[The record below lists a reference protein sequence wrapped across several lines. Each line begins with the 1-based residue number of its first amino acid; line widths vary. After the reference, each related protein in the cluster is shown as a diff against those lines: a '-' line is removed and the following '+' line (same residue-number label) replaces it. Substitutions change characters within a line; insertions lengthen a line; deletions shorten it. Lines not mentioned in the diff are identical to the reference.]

1 MSEGYR
7 ESELGQFA
15 GDAQRFADALL
26 ATTPFDENER
36 AINVFRVDVA
46 STDSGADDPEACGGT
61 GATPATFFDAT
72 YCGAGIDRLLLVD
85 TETVMETASEAVPEW
100 HVAVVIVNATKYG
113 GSGAAGVPVYS
124 LAADAEKI
132 AIHELG
138 HSGFGLADEYCEAG
152 GDRDRYEGDEPVEP
166 NITAD
171 PDRATLKWGAHVLA
185 GTPLPTTTNPD
196 CSRCDPQPSP
206 RPASLVGAFEG
217 AGRFRCGLWRPRFTC
232 AMNDLRD
239 PFCPVC
245 RQRIRE
251 TLQPFLPDRSPMNY
265 SVIVNQRN
273 HFGDEQTCCPACSQ
287 AAGRTSGSTTGVD
300 PGQQSVLM
308 FQALHVNSEKN
319 IFTVNGRAP
328 LFGLPTTTE
337 DKKAWA
343 AQVLLVAPNTLRGS
357 GNILHVE
364 ARTNSGSALRRRR
377 RLRDRQRRAHVQDRL
392 SSPWIREVSPGD
404 RSPVTWRAA
413 ERPPSSPPR
422 CRPAAVQLR
431 LRPTRPAYPRL
442 SAPKWPRPRRRPCR
456 RP

>member
-1 MSEGYR
+1 MSASDGRVIGTAKIVDHGPAAARWNAVVLSEGYR
-7 ESELGQFA
+7 EAELEQFA
-15 GDAQRFADALL
+15 DDAQGFADALL
-26 ATTPFDENER
+26 ATAPFDEYER

-85 TETVMETASEAVPEW
+85 TATVMETASEAVPEW

-113 GSGAAGVPVYS
+113 GSGAAGVAVYS

-152 GDRDRYEGDEPVEP
+152 GGRDRYEGDEPVEP

-171 PDRATLKWGAHVLA
+171 PDRASLKWGAHVLA
-185 GTPLPTTTNPD
+185 STPLPTTINPD
-196 CSRCDPQPSP
+196 CTKCDPRPSP
-206 RPASLVGAFEG
+206 IPAPLVGAFEG
-217 AGRFRCGLWRPRFTC
+217 AGRFRCGLWRPKFTC

-251 TLQPFLPDRSPMNY
+251 TLDPFLPDRSPMNY

-273 HFGDEQTCCPACSQ
+273 HFGDEQDFLPGVF
-287 AAGRTSGSTTGVD
+287 AGRRKDFRFDCPGVD

-319 IFTVNGRAP
+319 VFTVNGQT

-364 ARTNSGSALRRRR
+364 ARTNSGSP
-377 RLRDRQRRAHVQDRL
+377 
-392 SSPWIREVSPGD
+392 SGD
-404 RSPVTWRAA
+404 VDDFVIDNVVLMYKTG
-413 ERPPSSPPR
+413 
-422 CRPAAVQLR
+422 
-431 LRPTRPAYPRL
+431 
-442 SAPKWPRPRRRPCR
+442 
-456 RP
+456 

>member
-1 MSEGYR
+1 MSASDGRVVGTTKIVDHGPAAARWNVVVLSEGYR
-7 ESELGQFA
+7 EAELSQFA
-15 GDAQRFADALL
+15 GDARRFADTLL
-26 ATTPFDENER
+26 ATAPFDEYES

-46 STDSGADDPEACGGT
+46 STDSGADDPAACGGT

-72 YCGAGIDRLLLVD
+72 YCGFGIDRLLVVD
-85 TETVMETASEAVPEW
+85 TETVMETASDAVPEW
-100 HVAVVIVNATKYG
+100 HVLVVIVNATKYG
-113 GSGAAGVPVYS
+113 GSGAAGVAVYS

-152 GDRDRYEGDEPVEP
+152 GNRDRYEGDEPVEP

-185 GTPLPTTTNPD
+185 GTPLPTTTNPN
-196 CSRCDPQPSP
+196 CSTCDPRPSP
-206 RPASLVGAFEG
+206 VPASVVGAFEG

-245 RQRIRE
+245 REHISE
-251 TLQPFLPDRSPMNY
+251 TLDPFLPDRSPMNY

-273 HFGDEQTCCPACSQ
+273 HFGDEEDFLPGVF
-287 AAGRTSGSTTGVD
+287 AGRRKDFRFDCPGVD
-300 PGQQSVLM
+300 PGQHSVLM

-319 IFTVNGRAP
+319 VFTVNGQT

-343 AQVLLVAPNTLRGS
+343 AQVLLVGPNTLRGS
-357 GNILHVE
+357 GNVLHVE
-364 ARTNSGSALRRRR
+364 ARTNSGSP
-377 RLRDRQRRAHVQDRL
+377 
-392 SSPWIREVSPGD
+392 SGD
-404 RSPVTWRAA
+404 VDDFVIDNVVLMYKTG
-413 ERPPSSPPR
+413 
-422 CRPAAVQLR
+422 
-431 LRPTRPAYPRL
+431 
-442 SAPKWPRPRRRPCR
+442 
-456 RP
+456 

>member
-1 MSEGYR
+1 MSASDGRVIGTAKIVDHGPAAARWNAVVLSEGYR

-273 HFGDEQTCCPACSQ
+273 HFGDEQDFLPGVF
-287 AAGRTSGSTTGVD
+287 AGRRKDFRFDCPGVD

-319 IFTVNGRAP
+319 VFTVNGQT

-364 ARTNSGSALRRRR
+364 ARTNSGSP
-377 RLRDRQRRAHVQDRL
+377 
-392 SSPWIREVSPGD
+392 SGD
-404 RSPVTWRAA
+404 VDDFVIDNVVLMYKTG
-413 ERPPSSPPR
+413 
-422 CRPAAVQLR
+422 
-431 LRPTRPAYPRL
+431 
-442 SAPKWPRPRRRPCR
+442 
-456 RP
+456 